1 VCSLGA
7 ATRDKT
13 LFMGWNAGRRS
24 IHMSGVFFMEND
36 KLRERVI
43 ELLNYDPETGLFT
56 RRSGSGRWPAGEVA
70 GSLCHGYIVIRI
82 DGKSHQAHRLAFLVV
97 HGFIPSEIDHINLVR
112 SDNRI
117 SNLRPATT
125 QQNSRNTGKYSNNTS
140 GFKGVYWDKSN
151 GKWQAQAQDANGK
164 RKTLGR
170 FPTPEAASAAY
181 NDFARNLHGEFYYE
195 KSA

>member
-1 VCSLGA
+1 MNKFQGG
-7 ATRDKT
+7 
-13 LFMGWNAGRRS
+13 LFMD
-24 IHMSGVFFMEND
+24 E
-36 KLRERVI
+36 LRARVL
-43 ELLNYDPETGLFT
+43 ELLDYDPATGLFT
-56 RRSGSGRWPAGEVA
+56 WKIRRGCRPAGAEA
-70 GSLCHGYIVIRI
+70 GTLSHGYIVIRI

-97 HGFIPSEIDHINLVR
+97 NGYMPKEIDHINGDP

-117 SNLRPATT
+117 INLRQATR
-125 QQNSRNTGKYSNNTS
+125 QENVRNTGMRVNNTS
-140 GFKGVYWDKSN
+140 GYKGVYWDKSN

-181 NDFARNLHGEFYYE
+181 ESYASRHYGEFYYE